1 MNSVLVSFIAKQ
13 AISNAFD
20 GRATSL
26 ATQVIIPLLRRGI
39 RPHTTRN
46 LYTSAYSN
54 EPAACA
60 HKSAAFSN
68 KLGAFF
74 NKLEAFLNK
83 PEAFSNKQGA
93 FSNASA
99 AISCFTPAP
108 ADRLHYTHR
117 LPGGGL
123 DTYEA

>member
-26 ATQVIIPLLRRGI
+26 ATQAIIPLLRWGV
-39 RPHTTRN
+39 RPHTNRY

-54 EPAACA
+54 EPAACS

-68 KLGAFF
+68 KREAFF
-74 NKLEAFLNK
+74 NKLGV
-83 PEAFSNKQGA
+83 FSNV
-93 FSNASA
+93 SA

-108 ADRLHYTHR
+108 ADRLHFTPR

-123 DTYEA
+123 DINEA

>member
-1 MNSVLVSFIAKQ
+1 MNSVLVSFVAKQ

-20 GRATSL
+20 GRASSL
-26 ATQVIIPLLRRGI
+26 ATQAIIPLLGWGI
-39 RPHTTRN
+39 RPHPPRD

-54 EPAACA
+54 EPAASSN
-60 HKSAAFSN
+60 KPAAFSS
-68 KLGAFF
+68 KR
-74 NKLEAFLNK
+74 
-83 PEAFSNKQGA
+83 EAFSNV
-93 FSNASA
+93 SA

-123 DTYEA
+123 NINEA

>member
-1 MNSVLVSFIAKQ
+1 MNSVLVRFVAKQ

-20 GRATSL
+20 GRAISL
-26 ATQVIIPLLRRGI
+26 ATQAMIPLLRWGV
-39 RPHTTRN
+39 RPHTTRY

-54 EPAACA
+54 EPAARS

-68 KLGAFF
+68 K
-74 NKLEAFLNK
+74 
-83 PEAFSNKQGA
+83 PEAFSNV
-93 FSNASA
+93 SA